1 MLQTVRKLLSLSFA
15 IFFVLFFAATVPD
28 SLRASFSNCRPLIVE
43 QWSGYRIQ
51 SKLNALEC

>member
-1 MLQTVRKLLSLSFA
+1 MRQTVRKLLSLSFA

-43 QWSGYRIQ
+43 QWSG
-51 SKLNALEC
+51 